1 MKKSGLQKLTGL
13 VLAAMLAGGVLAPA
27 AAIAQDAAP
36 APVAAEATPAPAAIE
51 ECRRMRMLFSPGWR
65 AAETSGR

>member
-27 AAIAQDAAP
+27 AAIAQD
-36 APVAAEATPAPAAIE
+36 VAPAPAAAE
-51 ECRRMRMLFSPGWR
+51 ASPATATK
-65 AAETSGR
+65 AAPAAMAEVAPAPAPEVAA